1 MNSKMCLRAFISLLL
16 LTGMSAA
23 AIAEAKSGGYHGHKG
38 HHGHKG
44 YHKTLSKE
52 QKDKLGKLGV
62 AHGKFMTL
70 HKAKKQRLK
79 LELALLITSD
89 KPNAA
94 AIAKKINQLAAVVKT
109 VIASAVKHKI
119 SVRGILTAD
128 QRTRFDMRIF
138 KMASSHHGGHHKKHH
153 GCHKKHHG
161 HHKKHHGKH
170 HSGYHSKRS
179 GSYHS
184 K

>member
-1 MNSKMCLRAFISLLL
+1 MNINMGLKVFISLTL
-16 LTGMSAA
+16 LTGMSSAVM
-23 AIAEAKSGGYHGHKG
+23 AEKKSGGYHGHKG

-52 QKDKLGKLGV
+52 QKEKLAKLGI

-94 AIAKKINQLAAVVKT
+94 AIAKKIGQLATVVKT
-109 VIASAVKHKI
+109 VISSAVKHKI
-119 SVRGILTAD
+119 AVRTILTVD

-161 HHKKHHGKH
+161 HHKKHH
-170 HSGYHSKRS
+170 SGYHAKRH